1 MDSRQFDRSKQIMH
15 RVVLKRDRAAQK
27 GFFAALGDRT
37 KGRDRDTINAF
48 RR

>member
-1 MDSRQFDRSKQIMH
+1 MDSRQFDRSQQIMQ
-15 RVVLKRDRAAQK
+15 RVVQKRDRAAQK

-37 KGRDRDTINAF
+37 KGRDKNTMNAF